1 MGLGGYVLV
10 PPPKTRG
17 DEPGT
22 LGPPKGPRWKQGG
35 INGPKG
41 TRGGNPTHITR
52 RLGPGIPG
60 GGHRIQGLQGGREDG
75 DREGEGGDT
84 PPTTRTTGLGN
95 PGGDPGNRKELGDA
109 NDGGVGSRRSLVRN
123 YGAAVR

>member
-1 MGLGGYVLV
+1 MGGYVLV

-60 GGHRIQGLQGGREDG
+60 GGTGFRDFRGVGRTATGKERGGIHPPQLGLQG
-75 DREGEGGDT
+75 
-84 PPTTRTTGLGN
+84 
-95 PGGDPGNRKELGDA
+95 
-109 NDGGVGSRRSLVRN
+109 
-123 YGAAVR
+123 